1 MNRLLEYTANHPL
14 LTAAAAILAV
24 LAFVIEARHR
34 ARGASAVGTS
44 DAVQL
49 VNGGA
54 LVLDVRDPKDYEA
67 GHIIDAR
74 SVPAAELANRAETLK
89 KYKEKPVVVY
99 CESGFASGAAART
112 LRALGFDKVVTL
124 RGGLQGWR
132 QDNLPLVKGAARKD
146 GKQA

>member
-1 MNRLLEYTANHPL
+1 MDRLLEYIANHPF

-34 ARGASAVGTS
+34 ARGASAVGPT

-54 LVLDVRDPKDYEA
+54 LVLDVRDAKEYEA

-74 SVPAAELANRAETLK
+74 SVPAADLANRAETLK
-89 KYKEKPVVVY
+89 KYRDKPVIVC
-99 CESGFASGAAART
+99 CETGFASGAAART
-112 LRALGFDKVVTL
+112 LRTLGFEKVVTL
-124 RGGLQGWR
+124 RGGLAGWR
-132 QDNLPLVKGAARKD
+132 QDNLPLVKGMAKKD
-146 GKQA
+146 GRSA